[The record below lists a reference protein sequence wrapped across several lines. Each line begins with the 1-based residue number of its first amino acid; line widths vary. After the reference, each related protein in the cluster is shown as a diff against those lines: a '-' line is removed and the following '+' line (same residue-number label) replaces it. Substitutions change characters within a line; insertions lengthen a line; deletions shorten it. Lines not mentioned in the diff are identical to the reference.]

1 MGITA
6 ADLMTKQVI
15 KLTPDMNLVE
25 MDTVLMKRGVSG
37 APVVE
42 RQRLVGVAS
51 QVDIIRAVWQG
62 HHEAQHHP
70 PYYSSLYPIPL
81 SAIEYMSKDSP
92 QLSNL
97 LVEQKV
103 RDIMTTDPLVAHP
116 DDPIESIAERMV
128 ADQIHRLPITDPDT
142 GDLVGIIS
150 SLDLVRAISI
160 HGLAEVF

>member
-6 ADLMTKQVI
+6 ADLMTKKVI
-15 KLTPDMNLVE
+15 TLTPDMNLVE
-25 MDTVLMKRGVSG
+25 MDTVLLKRGVSG

-42 RQRLVGVAS
+42 RRQLVGVAS
-51 QVDIIRAVWQG
+51 QVDIIRAVWEG
-62 HHEAQHHP
+62 HHEAHQHP

-81 SAIEYMSKDSP
+81 SAIEYMAKDAP
-92 QLSNL
+92 QLA
-97 LVEQKV
+97 EQLTGKKV

-116 DDPIESIAERMV
+116 DDPIEKIAERMV
-128 ADQIHRLPITDPDT
+128 SDQIHRLPIIDPDS
-142 GDLVGIIS
+142 GDLVGLIS